1 MSCGLQGQDGTS
13 IAGKMP
19 ALLLLTRLLPCA
31 RVMPFWESVAYGNQ
45 TEVTRA
51 AQVLPRSAEVSY

>member
-1 MSCGLQGQDGTS
+1 
-13 IAGKMP
+13 
-19 ALLLLTRLLPCA
+19 
-31 RVMPFWESVAYGNQ
+31 VMRFWESVAYGNQ